1 MSYKSDLNQAYSK
14 LNKINSSLKK
24 ENENESL
31 IMKLLLPK
39 MLNKI
44 QKYKITKNKQKYS
57 ISYKTVITILL
68 LIIFLMFFFTFNYM
82 LIIISFFGICFW
94 AMRTF

>member
-14 LNKINSSLKK
+14 LKNINSNLKK

-44 QKYKITKNKQKYS
+44 QKYKITKNKQKYLV
-57 ISYKTVITILL
+57 SYKTVIIILL
-68 LIIFLMFFFTFNYM
+68 LIIFLIFFFAFNHAIFYINYLQE
-82 LIIISFFGICFW
+82 LI
-94 AMRTF
+94 